1 MTDCITRELR
11 IVIYLTQNLLVI
23 IKIKF
28 TYMALDKVILL
39 TVASSEPVAK
49 ASPLG

>member
-11 IVIYLTQNLLVI
+11 IVIYLTQHLLVI